1 MSHLVGLSFVYL
13 RERTTELGTYCWF
26 IYVLSF
32 TFFRYTLSCMKYD
45 FFSMGNILTDILIS
59 VEDRDLAALGIQKGT
74 MKIIDHQ
81 EEEKILR
88 YLAGYKTKYYCGG
101 SAANTMITL
110 SELGPKVV
118 LCGRAGN
125 DSFGQIYIDRLSE
138 RKNLTSAIVRE
149 DGDTGF
155 SIVLITPDYERSMN
169 TNLGICKNFSPEDID
184 EKELKETSMLY
195 FTGYMWDTENQKQA
209 VMKALDICKLND
221 IKVAFDVADK
231 MSIQRYR
238 DDYLTIIQQ
247 HCDYV
252 FANRKESATLF
263 DNDNPEECAKLL
275 SELGCTAIVKLGSK
289 GALIKAPGAD
299 IIPIPV
305 KDFTTC
311 VDTTG
316 AGDTFAAGFLY
327 GLDKKKSLEEA
338 GSFASIAAS
347 AIVAKFGGQFNKAEI
362 EELKKKLD

>member
-1 MSHLVGLSFVYL
+1 MYSIFLYIL
-13 RERTTELGTYCWF
+13 
-26 IYVLSF
+26 F
-32 TFFRYTLSCMKYD
+32 TMKYD

-59 VEDRDLAALGIQKGT
+59 VEDRDLAALGINKGT

-81 EEEKILR
+81 EGERILR

-125 DSFGQIYIDRLSE
+125 DNFGQIYLDRLAE
-138 RKNLTSAIVRE
+138 RKNLTPAIARE
-149 DGDTGF
+149 EGDTGS

-184 EKELKETSMLY
+184 EDVLKESDMLY

-209 VMKALDICKLND
+209 VLKALDICKAND

-231 MSIQRYR
+231 MSIQRYK
-238 DDYLTIIQQ
+238 DDFLTIIQQ
-247 HCDYV
+247 NCDYV
-252 FANRKESATLF
+252 FANKKEAATLF
-263 DNDNPEECAKLL
+263 DNDNPEECVKLL
-275 SELGCTAIVKLGSK
+275 SELNCTAIVKLGEK
-289 GALIKAPGAD
+289 GALIKEKDGETIAV
-299 IIPIPV
+299 PV
-305 KDFTTC
+305 KGFTTC

-327 GLDKKKSLEEA
+327 GLDRKKSLEEA
-338 GSFASIAAS
+338 GSYASIAAS
-347 AIVAKFGGQFNKAEI
+347 AIIAKFGGQFNKAEI

>member
-1 MSHLVGLSFVYL
+1 
-13 RERTTELGTYCWF
+13 
-26 IYVLSF
+26 
-32 TFFRYTLSCMKYD
+32 MKYD

-59 VEDRDLAALGIQKGT
+59 VEDRDLAALGINKGT

-81 EEEKILR
+81 EGEKILQ

-149 DGDTGF
+149 DGDTGS

-184 EKELKETSMLY
+184 GDELKESDMLY
-195 FTGYMWDTENQKQA
+195 FTGYMWDTENQKQS
-209 VMKALDICKLND
+209 VLKALDICKSND

-231 MSIQRYR
+231 MSIQRYK

-252 FANRKESATLF
+252 FANRKEAATLF
-263 DNDNPEECAKLL
+263 DNEDPETCVKLL
-275 SELGCTAIVKLGSK
+275 SSLGCTAIVKLGDK
-289 GALIKAPGAD
+289 GALIKESDGD
-299 IIPIPV
+299 IIKIPV
-305 KDFTTC
+305 QGFTTC

-327 GLDKKKSLEEA
+327 GINRKKSLEKA
-338 GSFASIAAS
+338 GSYASIAAS
-347 AIVAKFGGQFNKAEI
+347 AIIAKFGGQFNKAEI

>member
-1 MSHLVGLSFVYL
+1 
-13 RERTTELGTYCWF
+13 
-26 IYVLSF
+26 
-32 TFFRYTLSCMKYD
+32 MKYD

-59 VEDRDLAALGIQKGT
+59 VEDRDLAALGINKGT
-74 MKIIDHQ
+74 MKIIDHKEGQ
-81 EEEKILR
+81 AILD
-88 YLAGYKTKYYCGG
+88 YLKGYKTKYYCGG

-118 LCGRAGN
+118 FCGLAGN
-125 DSFGQIYIDRLSE
+125 DSFGQIYIDRLAE

-149 DGDTGF
+149 EGNTGS

-184 EKELKETSMLY
+184 ENELKDSSMLY

-209 VMKALDICKLND
+209 VLKALDICKAND

-238 DDYLTIIQQ
+238 DDFLTIIQQ
-247 HCDYV
+247 NCNYV
-252 FANRKESATLF
+252 FANKKEAATLF
-263 DNDNPEECAKLL
+263 ENDNSEGCAKLL
-275 SELGCTAIVKLGSK
+275 SEMDCTAIVKLGSK
-289 GALIKAPGAD
+289 GALIKAPGEDA
-299 IIPIPV
+299 IPV
-305 KDFTTC
+305 PVKGFTTC

-327 GLDKKKSLEEA
+327 GLYKNKSLEDA
-338 GSFASIAAS
+338 GNYASIAAS
-347 AIVAKFGGQFNKAEI
+347 AIIAKFGGQFNKAEI

>member
-1 MSHLVGLSFVYL
+1 
-13 RERTTELGTYCWF
+13 
-26 IYVLSF
+26 
-32 TFFRYTLSCMKYD
+32 MKYD

-59 VEDRDLAALGIQKGT
+59 VEDRDLTALGIHKGT

-81 EEEKILR
+81 EGEKILQ

-110 SELGPKVV
+110 SEFGPKVV

-125 DSFGQIYIDRLSE
+125 DNFGQIYLDRLAE

-149 DGDTGF
+149 GGDTGS

-184 EKELKETSMLY
+184 ENELKEADMLY

-231 MSIQRYR
+231 MSIQRYK

-252 FANRKESATLF
+252 FANRKEAATLF
-263 DNDNPEECAKLL
+263 DNDDSEACVKML
-275 SELGCTAIVKLGSK
+275 SGLGCTAIVKLGDK
-289 GALIKAPGAD
+289 GALIKENGGD
-299 IIPIPV
+299 IIKVPV
-305 KDFTTC
+305 QGFTTC

-327 GLDKKKSLEEA
+327 GINRKKSLEKA
-338 GSFASIAAS
+338 GSYASIAAS
-347 AIVAKFGGQFNKAEI
+347 AIIAKFGGQFNKHEI

>member
-1 MSHLVGLSFVYL
+1 
-13 RERTTELGTYCWF
+13 
-26 IYVLSF
+26 
-32 TFFRYTLSCMKYD
+32 MKYD

-59 VEDRDLAALGIQKGT
+59 VEDRDLNALGIHKGT
-74 MKIIDHQ
+74 MKIIDRQ
-81 EEEKILR
+81 EEKAILDH
-88 YLAGYKTKYYCGG
+88 LAGYKTKYYCGG

-184 EKELKETSMLY
+184 ENILKEAKMLY

-209 VMKALDICKLND
+209 VLKALDIAKAND

-238 DDYLTIIQQ
+238 NDYLTIIQQ

-252 FANRKESATLF
+252 FANRKESMALF
-263 DNDNPEECAKLL
+263 ENDNPEECAKLL
-275 SELGCTAIVKLGSK
+275 AELGCTAIVKLGDK
-289 GALIKAPGAD
+289 GALIKEKDDEA
-299 IIPIPV
+299 IQVPV
-305 KDFTTC
+305 QGYTTC

-327 GLDKKKSLEEA
+327 GLYRKKSLEEA
-338 GSFASIAAS
+338 GSYASIAAS
-347 AIVAKFGGQFNKAEI
+347 AIIAKFGGQFNKAEI
-362 EELKKKLD
+362 EELKGKLN

>member
-1 MSHLVGLSFVYL
+1 
-13 RERTTELGTYCWF
+13 
-26 IYVLSF
+26 
-32 TFFRYTLSCMKYD
+32 MKYD

-59 VEDRDLAALGIQKGT
+59 VEDRDLKALNIHKGT
-74 MKIIDHQ
+74 MKIIDQ
-81 EEEKILR
+81 KEGQAILD
-88 YLAGYKTKYYCGG
+88 YLKGYKTKYYCGG

-149 DGDTGF
+149 DGDTGS

-184 EKELKETSMLY
+184 ENELKESSMLY

-209 VMKALDICKLND
+209 VMKALDICKIND

-231 MSIQRYR
+231 LSIQRYR

-252 FANRKESATLF
+252 FANKKEAATLF
-263 DNDNPEECAKLL
+263 DNNNPEECVKLL
-275 SELGCTAIVKLGSK
+275 SELNCTAIVKLGDK
-289 GALIKAPGAD
+289 GALIKAPGEET
-299 IIPIPV
+299 IPV
-305 KDFTTC
+305 PVKGFTTC

-327 GLDKKKSLEEA
+327 GIDRRKSLEEA
-338 GSFASIAAS
+338 GSYASIAAS
-347 AIVAKFGGQFNKAEI
+347 AIIAKFGGQFNKAEI

>member
-1 MSHLVGLSFVYL
+1 
-13 RERTTELGTYCWF
+13 
-26 IYVLSF
+26 
-32 TFFRYTLSCMKYD
+32 MKYD

-59 VEDRDLAALGIQKGT
+59 VEDRDLAALGINKGT
-74 MKIIDHQ
+74 MKIIDHS
-81 EEEKILR
+81 EGEKILQ

-110 SELGPKVV
+110 SEFGPKVV

-125 DSFGQIYIDRLSE
+125 DNFGQIYLDRLAE
-138 RKNLTSAIVRE
+138 RKNLTPAISRE
-149 DGDTGF
+149 DGDTGS

-184 EKELKETSMLY
+184 ENVLKEADMLY

-209 VMKALDICKLND
+209 VMKALDICKVND

-231 MSIQRYR
+231 LSIQRYK
-238 DDYLTIIQQ
+238 DDFLTIIQQ
-247 HCDYV
+247 NCDYV
-252 FANRKESATLF
+252 FANKKEAATLF
-263 DNDNPEECAKLL
+263 DNDNPEECLKLL
-275 SELGCTAIVKLGSK
+275 SKLGCTAIVKLGSK
-289 GALIKAPGAD
+289 GALIKEQSGE
-299 IIPIPV
+299 PIAVPV
-305 KDFTTC
+305 QGFTTC

-327 GLDKKKSLEEA
+327 GINRKKSLEKA
-338 GSFASIAAS
+338 GSYASIAAS
-347 AIVAKFGGQFNKAEI
+347 AIIAKFGGQFNKPEI